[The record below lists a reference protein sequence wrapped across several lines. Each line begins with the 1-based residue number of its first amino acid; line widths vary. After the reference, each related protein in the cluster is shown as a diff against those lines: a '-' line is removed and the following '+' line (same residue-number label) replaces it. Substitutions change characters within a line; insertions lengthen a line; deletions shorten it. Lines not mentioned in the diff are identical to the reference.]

1 MMPTAS
7 AAMRPAR
14 LSGLK
19 NAHRMRADGTKLQMT
34 KRPNILFI
42 MSDDHAARAI
52 SCYGAGLN
60 RTPNLDRIARQGMR
74 LDKCYVTNSIC
85 TPSRAAILTGTY
97 NHVNQVTT
105 LDTHIDNRLPNV
117 AKHLRASGYQTAIFG
132 KWHLGEGKAHEPTG
146 FDEWAVV
153 PGQGE
158 YFDPVMID
166 REGAHGEQGYATDII
181 TDKCLDFLERRD
193 ADRPFFLMCHHK
205 APHRSFEP
213 HPRHR
218 HLYADGKLPVPE
230 TFDDDYSNRAA
241 AAAAAK
247 MRIKSDMT
255 YRDLGLVQP
264 EGGQEIGE
272 LLIPGMTV
280 RKVPEI
286 VDGETLTL
294 IDALTG
300 ENYVFTDPDKLA
312 RFKYQRYMMR
322 YLQTIQSVDD
332 NVGRLLDYLDAE
344 GLTEN
349 TIVIYTS
356 DQGFFLGE
364 HGWFDKRFMYEES
377 LQMPF
382 LVRYPEAIEA
392 GTVSDRI
399 ATNIDFAPTFL
410 DYAGLT
416 TPSYMQGTSLR
427 PLLEQSADANWQ
439 DVAYHRYWMHKDEF
453 HNAFAHYGVRDRRY
467 KLIYW
472 YNDPLDQLGAHAG
485 DEPPEWELF
494 DCDQDPFELHNRAGD
509 PEYAKVFATM
519 LDRLDRKIAEIGD
532 IPQHDSTAVLA
543 GLKSLAAA

>member
-1 MMPTAS
+1 MATCRPESCNQAAAGS
-7 AAMRPAR
+7 AAVKRTETYMSR
-14 LSGLK
+14 
-19 NAHRMRADGTKLQMT
+19 
-34 KRPNILFI
+34 RPNILFI

-52 SCYGAGLN
+52 SCYGSGLN
-60 RTPNLDRIARQGMR
+60 STPNLDRIANEGMR
-74 LDKCYVTNSIC
+74 LDNCYVTNSIC
-85 TPSRAAILTGTY
+85 TPSRAAIITGTY

-117 AKHLRASGYQTAIFG
+117 ARHLRSAGYQTAIFG

-166 REGAHGEQGYATDII
+166 KDGEKVEPGYATDII
-181 TDKCLDFLERRD
+181 TDRCLDFLSRRD
-193 ADRPFFLMCHHK
+193 AERPFFLMCHHK

-230 TFDDDYSNRAA
+230 TFNDDYANRAA

-247 MRIKSDMT
+247 MRIRTDMT
-255 YRDLGLVQP
+255 YKDLGLMQP
-264 EGGQEIGE
+264 EGGTEVGE
-272 LLIPGMTV
+272 LLVPGWKD
-280 RKVPEI
+280 RKVPDIEPGQELRL
-286 VDGETLTL
+286 V
-294 IDALTG
+294 DALSG
-300 ENYVFTDPDKLA
+300 QNYLFNDPTELA
-312 RFKYQRYMMR
+312 LFKYQRYMMR
-322 YLQTIQSVDD
+322 YLQTIASIDE

-344 GLTEN
+344 GLREN

-382 LVRYPEAIEA
+382 LIRYPAAIPA
-392 GTVSDRI
+392 GTTSSKI
-399 ATNIDFAPTFL
+399 ATNVDFAPTFL
-410 DYAGLT
+410 DYASVHL
-416 TPSYMQGTSLR
+416 PNYMQGVSMR
-427 PLLEQSADANWQ
+427 PLLEQTAGADWR

-453 HNAFAHYGVRDRRY
+453 HNAFAHYGVRDARY

-472 YNDPLDQLGAHAG
+472 YNDPLGQPGAQAG

-494 DCDQDPFELHNRAGD
+494 DCTEDPFELHNRAND
-509 PEYAKVFATM
+509 PAFASIFIDM
-519 LDRLDRKIAEIGD
+519 LSKLDRKMAEIGD
-532 IPQHDSTAVLA
+532 LPEHDSGTVLA
-543 GLKSLAAA
+543 GLKRLAAVA